1 MSPPTWI
8 ALHAY
13 HTAAVDGLVLA
24 AARAAADLGP
34 WFFLRYWDGGPHLRV
49 RVLTDDPGRVSAAL
63 RVALTE
69 HLRRN
74 PSTEWP
80 SRERY
85 RREAAVLAAAEGVA
99 EYERSPR
106 PPDTVRE
113 EVYQPERRFGGPAAR
128 AAVERHF
135 VDSTALAVAVLRGAA
150 DPSVR
155 LTTAALA
162 LITTWSRCPVGA
174 RWVPAGAGET
184 PVPRAV
190 VAAALKPAPAG
201 FAGRWA
207 ASLDRLDA
215 VLVARHG
222 ADHAR
227 WAADYAG
234 HLLCN
239 RLGIGPAEEAALRR
253 GAHRA
258 MEDGEGGTGGGV
270 DELAPAPPRR

>member
-1 MSPPTWI
+1 MSPRTWI

-13 HTAAVDGLVLA
+13 HNAAVDGLVLA

-34 WFFLRYWDGGPHLRV
+34 WFFLRYWDGGPHVRV
-49 RVLTDDPGRVSAAL
+49 RVLTDDPGRAAAAL
-63 RVALTE
+63 RVALIE
-69 HLRRN
+69 HLRHT
-74 PSTEWP
+74 PSTGWP
-80 SRERY
+80 SEEQY
-85 RREAAVLAAAEGVA
+85 CLEAAALAAAEGVV

-106 PPDTVRE
+106 PADTVHD
-113 EVYQPERRFGGPAAR
+113 EVYRPERRFGGPEAR
-128 AAVERHF
+128 LAVERHF
-135 VDSTALAVAVLRGAA
+135 VESTALAVAVLRAEAGP
-150 DPSVR
+150 DVR

-162 LITTWSRCPVGA
+162 LLTTWGRCPAEA
-174 RWVPAGAGET
+174 RWVPAGSGAT
-184 PVPRAV
+184 PIPRAV
-190 VAAALKPAPAG
+190 VTAAARPSPTG
-201 FAGRWA
+201 FAARWA

-239 RLGIGPAEEAALRR
+239 RLGIGPAEEASLRR

-258 MEDGEGGTGGGV
+258 MEDGEGAGGGV